1 MIDIDEA
8 IRVGVLGTM
17 KQIGDA
23 YSTVRG
29 LSADLPPWRIVRTR
43 ETTSVTDG
51 ANASRPTFLANLPGA
66 VRSEHG
72 AA

>member
-1 MIDIDEA
+1 MIDIDGA
-8 IRVGVLGTM
+8 IRLGVLGTM

-23 YSTVRG
+23 SLTLRG
-29 LSADLPPWRIVRTR
+29 LAADLPPRRNVKTQ
-43 ETTSVTDG
+43 ETTFVADG

-72 AA
+72 AG